1 MTDRNAPDPFE
12 DDDLLDNA
20 HGVTASETLRA
31 LEWRTRNGTLTNAD
45 RKDAE
50 MLLARA
56 ASAHTLDQEDAYV
69 TAARPHRVRRSRR
82 RCGMVH
88 DRARIPRGDCF
99 RRQRDT
105 RLSLNVPDDDREICS
120 TLALAISKG
129 YNPVIPPTHSLEP

>member
-56 ASAHTLDQEDAYV
+56 ASAHTIDQADVYV
-69 TAARPHRVRRSRR
+69 TAAALIVFAGRAGAAAWYMIEHESRAATALDDNATRV
-82 RCGMVH
+82 
-88 DRARIPRGDCF
+88 
-99 RRQRDT
+99 
-105 RLSLNVPDDDREICS
+105 
-120 TLALAISKG
+120 
-129 YNPVIPPTHSLEP
+129 

>member
-1 MTDRNAPDPFE
+1 MTDLPDPFE

-56 ASAHTLDQEDAYV
+56 ASAHTIDQEDVYV
-69 TAARPHRVRRSRR
+69 TAAALIVFAGRAGAAAWYEHDSHATATPADDNAARV
-82 RCGMVH
+82 
-88 DRARIPRGDCF
+88 
-99 RRQRDT
+99 
-105 RLSLNVPDDDREICS
+105 
-120 TLALAISKG
+120 
-129 YNPVIPPTHSLEP
+129 